1 MLEVPVTNHL
11 FNYLNS
17 VFPRLS
23 LLTHLT
29 LQIPENFSAVSTSTL
44 AEGLIKLVNLEKLRL
59 QSPSQLTPL
68 YDFFHRYLAHKPV
81 KIPHVSFEVGGVP
94 RVTQGLEEGLR
105 CDSYCWT
112 TGLPSTFFR
121 FDWSSLRSLELR
133 GLYGH
138 LPWADSILEGLK
150 AAITGDGHAM
160 SRSSIPWTLPLSRL
174 TLDLR
179 LAKLDFH
186 PTYRFFTSMD
196 RDKLFNLLAL
206 TDLKQLGLLSLDSIP
221 STPTGFQIKELK
233 VLKLSGN
240 CSFRD
245 PLIFQALL
253 DFLSTFPSLTHL
265 HLVGSS
271 FFGQSSS
278 ANEMM
283 KLKETSKHKEMSLY
297 FRFSELSTLL
307 VYLRQSSVITFTYRG
322 EGEQREM
329 RWTRISASEEF
340 DQDCWTI

>member
-1 MLEVPVTNHL
+1 MLDVPVTNHL
-11 FNYLNS
+11 YNLLNS
-17 VFPRLS
+17 VFPRLP

-29 LQIPENFSAVSTSTL
+29 LQIPANASAGSTTTL

-59 QSPSQLTPL
+59 QSPLQLTPL
-68 YDFFHRYLAHKPV
+68 YDFYHLYLAHKPV
-81 KIPHVSFEVGGVP
+81 KIPHVSFEIGGVP
-94 RVTQGLEEGLR
+94 RVTQGLDEGFR

-112 TGLPSTFFR
+112 PDLPSTFFR
-121 FDWSSLRSLELR
+121 FDWSSLRSLDLR
-133 GLYGH
+133 GWSGY
-138 LPWADSILEGLK
+138 LPWADSILERLK
-150 AAITGDGHAM
+150 AAITGNGHAM
-160 SRSSIPWTLPLSRL
+160 NHSSILWALPLSRL
-174 TLDLR
+174 SLDLQI
-179 LAKLDFH
+179 AAPNFYQE
-186 PTYRFFTSMD
+186 YRFFTSID
-196 RDKLFNLLAL
+196 CDKLFNLLAL
-206 TDLKQLGLLSLDSIP
+206 TDLKQLGLLSVDSIP

-253 DFLSTFPSLTHL
+253 DFLSAFPSLTHL

-271 FFGQSSS
+271 VFGQSSS

-297 FRFSELSTLL
+297 FRFSELGILL
-307 VYLRQSSVITFTYRG
+307 VYLRQSSVVTFTYGG

-329 RWTRISASEEF
+329 RWTLISASEEF
-340 DQDCWTI
+340 DQDCWTL